1 MNLRELLGRNFSIN
15 QEIRK
20 RYDRLQEYFIFRNR
34 DAKNLFM
41 ICVALGFKK
50 GIMKKIDNPVGLL
63 NTDSFTDD
71 DLWMI
76 ASVAVK
82 DTGDINVLTKPPE
95 IRRIAQEYS
104 LTGLD
109 ELEQLA
115 AEYGTGQNLELALEK
130 LSRDAIDKLKK

>member
-1 MNLRELLGRNFSIN
+1 
-15 QEIRK
+15 
-20 RYDRLQEYFIFRNR
+20 
-34 DAKNLFM
+34 
-41 ICVALGFKK
+41 
-50 GIMKKIDNPVGLL
+50 MKKIDNPVGLL